1 MAGADFTKVL
11 LLQFSVFN
19 PTSFHLDWKKKVL
32 PALFERLSLSVNLF
46 VSDIPFLLAVVS
58 FSVPVSVGLAWREHA
73 IFKI

>member
-1 MAGADFTKVL
+1 MPISQKYSS
-11 LLQFSVFN
+11 SVFCFQSHVI
-19 PTSFHLDWKKKVL
+19 SFGLEKKVL
-32 PALFERLSLSVNLF
+32 PALFERLFLSVNLF